1 MRLRGQFQRAD
12 WPLIALSALVL
23 GIYLFYAISFAF
35 LLPYPGIEVTST
47 PAGWFVNDSTQ
58 PGIVVDDVL
67 VQIGELT
74 FEEYRADR
82 LRVPFDGYGPG
93 DTVSPVVTLDG
104 RAEELVIL
112 EPEFNDRFRRVFATL
127 WFLPFWS
134 AGTIILLFLRPR
146 DTQWR
151 LLIAFMYSTAIWAT
165 LGSIG
170 NWQIGGSGI
179 LLAVIQWMMVP
190 IYLHLHL
197 AVPSQLFGNRARL
210 IAPALYATTFL
221 LVVSELFRIPA
232 QGTGLL
238 VLAIA
243 ILSSITLLLYRSFR
257 KKPAA
262 SDRVAARIMLAGIT
276 LAFLPGILAVYLPRL
291 LGFTVHSAIAI
302 NIAFIALPALPI
314 FYTYAI
320 YKRQLGAMEFRAN
333 RLLSL
338 YSFIIIIPTVFILIL
353 LFGEQSIA
361 SSAGR
366 TFFLLAISILF
377 AIAAPPLLGR
387 FQHALSR
394 LAYGT
399 AHDPDDILRVF
410 ARQIPSALRR
420 DVLIKLITKEI
431 TPTLLIKQSVLCL
444 FTEDDLEIVYAEGL
458 GDEQAPETI
467 GQLKRLLAQ
476 AGQYRP
482 TYPAEEGPDD
492 WIRLALPLVTR
503 DETIGAWLLG
513 RRDPEDFYPRND
525 IDLLQ
530 TLTNQIAPVI
540 ENIRLYE
547 ALQEHADNLARQVS
561 VRTSELEAEK
571 DRTQAVLDSAGEGIF
586 FTDQSGVILYTNP
599 EMARTSGYS
608 ATDLIGETLNLW
620 EIEQGSSGTHE
631 QMWAA
636 IRRGSDWSGELMLH
650 QKDGNYRDV
659 NLTIAPIQASDGTLS
674 GFVGVQ
680 SDISKLKEVD
690 RLKSGI
696 ISSVSH
702 ELKTPLTTIKTY
714 LMLLRRGKP
723 EKHETYLGVLD
734 RETNRLTNII
744 VDFLDLSALDS
755 GKIRSRLEPVAIQTS
770 IDEVILSCE
779 TRASTRE
786 IELYSSIDD
795 SLPRV
800 LADGNQLE
808 QVLMNLIVNALI
820 YTPHGGKVTITAGK
834 GELNEQPAVWFSVAD
849 TGPGIPSEDI
859 PYLFE
864 RFYRGEVAR
873 SSNLPGT
880 GLGLAICKEI
890 IERHSG
896 RITVESGPGA
906 GSLFTVWLPS
916 IRSTETESVDV
927 EEMIP
932 LQASEPSD

>member
-1 MRLRGQFQRAD
+1 
-12 WPLIALSALVL
+12 
-23 GIYLFYAISFAF
+23 
-35 LLPYPGIEVTST
+35 
-47 PAGWFVNDSTQ
+47 
-58 PGIVVDDVL
+58 
-67 VQIGELT
+67 
-74 FEEYRADR
+74 
-82 LRVPFDGYGPG
+82 
-93 DTVSPVVTLDG
+93 
-104 RAEELVIL
+104 
-112 EPEFNDRFRRVFATL
+112 
-127 WFLPFWS
+127 
-134 AGTIILLFLRPR
+134 
-146 DTQWR
+146 
-151 LLIAFMYSTAIWAT
+151 
-165 LGSIG
+165 
-170 NWQIGGSGI
+170 
-179 LLAVIQWMMVP
+179 
-190 IYLHLHL
+190 
-197 AVPSQLFGNRARL
+197 
-210 IAPALYATTFL
+210 
-221 LVVSELFRIPA
+221 
-232 QGTGLL
+232 
-238 VLAIA
+238 
-243 ILSSITLLLYRSFR
+243 
-257 KKPAA
+257 
-262 SDRVAARIMLAGIT
+262 
-276 LAFLPGILAVYLPRL
+276 
-291 LGFTVHSAIAI
+291 
-302 NIAFIALPALPI
+302 
-314 FYTYAI
+314 
-320 YKRQLGAMEFRAN
+320 MEFRAN

-620 EIEQGSSGTHE
+620 EIEQGSS
-631 QMWAA
+631 AA
-636 IRRGSDWSGELMLH
+636 TG
-650 QKDGNYRDV
+650 
-659 NLTIAPIQASDGTLS
+659 A
-674 GFVGVQ
+674 
-680 SDISKLKEVD
+680 
-690 RLKSGI
+690 
-696 ISSVSH
+696 VS
-702 ELKTPLTTIKTY
+702 
-714 LMLLRRGKP
+714 
-723 EKHETYLGVLD
+723 
-734 RETNRLTNII
+734 
-744 VDFLDLSALDS
+744 
-755 GKIRSRLEPVAIQTS
+755 
-770 IDEVILSCE
+770 
-779 TRASTRE
+779 
-786 IELYSSIDD
+786 
-795 SLPRV
+795 
-800 LADGNQLE
+800 
-808 QVLMNLIVNALI
+808 
-820 YTPHGGKVTITAGK
+820 
-834 GELNEQPAVWFSVAD
+834 
-849 TGPGIPSEDI
+849 
-859 PYLFE
+859 
-864 RFYRGEVAR
+864 
-873 SSNLPGT
+873 
-880 GLGLAICKEI
+880 
-890 IERHSG
+890 
-896 RITVESGPGA
+896 
-906 GSLFTVWLPS
+906 
-916 IRSTETESVDV
+916 
-927 EEMIP
+927 
-932 LQASEPSD
+932 